1 MTAVRDLPAE
11 QRRMELPDHQ
21 LAHIEEVIDRLQG
34 YEHWSVANDM
44 ADGEPRLDQ
53 LMRAYDLTYASCRA
67 PTTKNRESA
76 HNNCLYFVIDAL
88 RLSRALGLESRTASL
103 RNRIEEH
110 MEALTAGRQL
120 ELIFDPFVV
129 HTIAYARDFLD
140 DGPGARVAA
149 KRTMRLL
156 AGTIS
161 PPAAAPAGATAMP
174 NVLKT
179 LQFSAE
185 KSASM
190 IKSALEIE
198 DRWDPGTQKP
208 PST

>member
-1 MTAVRDLPAE
+1 
-11 QRRMELPDHQ
+11 
-21 LAHIEEVIDRLQG
+21 
-34 YEHWSVANDM
+34 
-44 ADGEPRLDQ
+44 
-53 LMRAYDLTYASCRA
+53 
-67 PTTKNRESA
+67 
-76 HNNCLYFVIDAL
+76 
-88 RLSRALGLESRTASL
+88 
-103 RNRIEEH
+103 